1 MTGHLSERTRWAIV
15 MAFAIAMAWVE
26 AASVFYIRALV
37 DRIEPYQADPLPMN
51 GALGNVELW
60 REAATLVMIATL
72 GLLAGRTW
80 RRRAGYAALAFG
92 AWDIFYYVFLRL
104 ISGWPRTLLDWDIL
118 FLLPLPWWGPVL
130 APVSIALVM
139 ILWGTLA
146 TQSGD
151 GAADA
156 RWAWALACVGIVLAL
171 AVFMIDAW
179 RALPDGRD
187 AVLQVLPTTFNW
199 PLFWVAL
206 LLMASPALHQVAF
219 LHVRPSPSRGNPVR
233 GAAPWQKTAS
243 PVLWKMEDLHHAT
256 PSDCAGF
263 LFVFGLAG
271 CGSSAA
277 PMPTPLPTVQGR
289 WQGTITSPADGVGT
303 ITADL
308 IQSGPW

>member
-1 MTGHLSERTRWAIV
+1 MIGDLSERARWAIIV
-15 MAFAIAMAWVE
+15 AFAIAMAWVE

-37 DRIEPYQADPLPMN
+37 DRIEPYQAEPLPMH

-92 AWDIFYYVFLRL
+92 VWDIFYYVFLRL

-139 ILWGTLA
+139 ILWGTLE
-146 TQSGD
+146 TQSND
-151 GAADA
+151 GAAGA
-156 RWAWALACVGIVLAL
+156 RWASAPALLGIMLAL
-171 AVFMIDAW
+171 GVFMIDAW
-179 RALPDGRD
+179 RALPAGRD

-206 LLMASPALHQVAF
+206 LLMASPVLHYVAF
-219 LHVRPSPSRGNPVR
+219 LPAKKS
-233 GAAPWQKTAS
+233 
-243 PVLWKMEDLHHAT
+243 
-256 PSDCAGF
+256 
-263 LFVFGLAG
+263 VFRRL
-271 CGSSAA
+271 
-277 PMPTPLPTVQGR
+277 
-289 WQGTITSPADGVGT
+289 
-303 ITADL
+303 
-308 IQSGPW
+308 

>member
-1 MTGHLSERTRWAIV
+1 MTRRPSTSLGATLSLSKGHPSTSPGATLSLPKGRLSERTRWAIV
-15 MAFAIAMAWVE
+15 TAFAIAMAWVE

-51 GALGNVELW
+51 NALGNVELW
-60 REAATLVMIATL
+60 REAATLAMIASL
-72 GLLAGRTW
+72 ALLAPHDSARGALSESRRAGRTW

-92 AWDIFYYVFLRL
+92 VWDIFYYVFLHL

-151 GAADA
+151 EATGA
-156 RWAWALACVGIVLAL
+156 RWTWALASVGIVLAL
-171 AVFMIDAW
+171 GVFMTDAW

-187 AVLQVLPTTFNW
+187 AVLQVLPATFNW

-219 LHVRPSPSRGNPVR
+219 RLTKKS
-233 GAAPWQKTAS
+233 
-243 PVLWKMEDLHHAT
+243 
-256 PSDCAGF
+256 
-263 LFVFGLAG
+263 VF
-271 CGSSAA
+271 
-277 PMPTPLPTVQGR
+277 QR
-289 WQGTITSPADGVGT
+289 F
-303 ITADL
+303 
-308 IQSGPW
+308 